1 MAETFHSSSRWA
13 ELRLALLDVVG
24 EKGCLFD
31 QQDTAAYCEDWRH
44 LYKGRT
50 PAVVRPASADEVA
63 AVVRL
68 CAERNFQIVP
78 QGWQHWA
85 DGWRNTQRGRHRNRA
100 FFVAD
105 E

>member
-1 MAETFHSSSRWA
+1 MAETPRSSSQWA
-13 ELRLALLDVVG
+13 ELRLALLNIVG

-31 QQDTAAYCEDWRH
+31 QQDIAAYCEDWRH

-68 CAERNFQIVP
+68 CSGKKFSLVP
-78 QGWQHWA
+78 QGA
-85 DGWRNTQRGRHRNRA
+85 TPG
-100 FFVAD
+100 
-105 E
+105 